1 VLVDREAEQQVAILQ
16 SAVGAIRTIK
26 ATYNLKVN
34 RGEAAAGEGEA
45 EGEAAQK
52 KLQFTF
58 KSSDEKTRQVL
69 QDQREL
75 IELLT
80 RAQLHS
86 VVAEVESTKGTIAQV
101 EAGLTALLLHA
112 DTLIDIPTETARLQ
126 KEAAKVQKE
135 LSGIK
140 DRLAKPDFV
149 ARAKPEVVELNRARV
164 LEMEQHLVELA
175 QHEAALRSM

>member
-1 VLVDREAEQQVAILQ
+1 MGEAE
-16 SAVGAIRTIK
+16 
-26 ATYNLKVN
+26 
-34 RGEAAAGEGEA
+34 GEGKP

-69 QDQREL
+69 QEQREL

-164 LEMEQHLVELA
+164 VEMEQHLVELA